1 MRKIQF
7 YKYNFKLRGYI
18 INKLNPNNIIVSD
31 SLRDSLPDEFLAHVV
46 KDTSV
51 KCTITLSN
59 KTEISAKL
67 MSFARSSDGWSLDV
81 QAGLDTALQPIVD
94 NSTKLSQVE
103 IFYDENTIATYKIK
117 RGQKATI
124 SGDVSGDL
132 IYIKMKVTS
141 PSRPNN

>member
-1 MRKIQF
+1 MNSSEF
-7 YKYNFKLRGYI
+7 FA
-18 INKLNPNNIIVSD
+18 NPNNIIVSD

-67 MSFARSSDGWSLDV
+67 MSFARSTDGWSLDV

-103 IFYDENTIATYKIK
+103 IFYDENTITTYKIK

-141 PSRPNN
+141 PSRSNN

>member
-1 MRKIQF
+1 MNSSEF
-7 YKYNFKLRGYI
+7 FA
-18 INKLNPNNIIVSD
+18 NPNNIIVSD